1 MIAQALLS
9 VLLGGVLVYAW
20 AEYRRS
26 PLVGAL
32 SIVAGLAGLYF
43 VWMPSH
49 STLVAE
55 FVGIGR
61 GVDLILYLWVC
72 ISLTVMLN
80 LHLKLRAQQE
90 TITKLARS
98 IAPRTSSPR
107 RRKRPP
113 SRPRKRRSRRA
124 PAAGRRA
131 YVQANARPKRVTS
144 SINTTG

>member
-98 IAPRTSSPR
+98 IAT
-107 RRKRPP
+107 
-113 SRPRKRRSRRA
+113 A
-124 PAAGRRA
+124 NVVEAAQATPAA
-131 YVQANARPKRVTS
+131 VTAEEAPQPAAADAHTS
-144 SINTTG
+144 RQMRGQSA

>member
-32 SIVAGLAGLYF
+32 SIMAGLAGLYF

-98 IAPRTSSPR
+98 IATANLAAAQE
-107 RRKRPP
+107 
-113 SRPRKRRSRRA
+113 A
-124 PAAGRRA
+124 PA
-131 YVQANARPKRVTS
+131 VTAEEAPQPAPQPAAADAHTS
-144 SINTTG
+144 RQMRGQSA

>member
-9 VLLGGVLVYAW
+9 VLLGGVLVDAW

-98 IAPRTSSPR
+98 IATANLAAAQE
-107 RRKRPP
+107 
-113 SRPRKRRSRRA
+113 A
-124 PAAGRRA
+124 PA
-131 YVQANARPKRVTS
+131 VTAEEAPQPAPQPAAADAHTS
-144 SINTTG
+144 RQMRGQSA

>member
-98 IAPRTSSPR
+98 IATANLAAAQE
-107 RRKRPP
+107 
-113 SRPRKRRSRRA
+113 A
-124 PAAGRRA
+124 PAVKAEEAPQPGPPA
-131 YVQANARPKRVTS
+131 AADAHTS
-144 SINTTG
+144 RQMRGQSA

>member
-98 IAPRTSSPR
+98 IATANVVEAAHATAAAVTAEEAPQPG
-107 RRKRPP
+107 P
-113 SRPRKRRSRRA
+113 
-124 PAAGRRA
+124 PAAA
-131 YVQANARPKRVTS
+131 DAHTS
-144 SINTTG
+144 RQMRGQSA

>member
-98 IAPRTSSPR
+98 IATANLAAAQE
-107 RRKRPP
+107 
-113 SRPRKRRSRRA
+113 A
-124 PAAGRRA
+124 PA
-131 YVQANARPKRVTS
+131 VTAEQVPQPGPPAAADAHTS
-144 SINTTG
+144 RQMRGQSA

>member
-32 SIVAGLAGLYF
+32 SIMAGLAGLYF

-98 IAPRTSSPR
+98 IATANLAAAQEAPAVTAEEAPQPA
-107 RRKRPP
+107 PP
-113 SRPRKRRSRRA
+113 AAADAHTSRRMRGQSA
-124 PAAGRRA
+124 
-131 YVQANARPKRVTS
+131 
-144 SINTTG
+144 

>member
-98 IAPRTSSPR
+98 IATANVVS
-107 RRKRPP
+107 KQEAPP
-113 SRPRKRRSRRA
+113 AVTAEEAPKPA
-124 PAAGRRA
+124 PPPAAA
-131 YVQANARPKRVTS
+131 DAHTS
-144 SINTTG
+144 RQMRGQSA

>member
-98 IAPRTSSPR
+98 IATANLAAAQE
-107 RRKRPP
+107 
-113 SRPRKRRSRRA
+113 A
-124 PAAGRRA
+124 PA
-131 YVQANARPKRVTS
+131 VTAEEAPQPAPPAAADAHTS
-144 SINTTG
+144 RQMRGQSA

>member
-20 AEYRRS
+20 VEYRRS

-98 IAPRTSSPR
+98 IATANLAAAQE
-107 RRKRPP
+107 
-113 SRPRKRRSRRA
+113 A
-124 PAAGRRA
+124 PAVTAE
-131 YVQANARPKRVTS
+131 QAPQPGPPAAADAHTS
-144 SINTTG
+144 RQMRGQSA

>member
-98 IAPRTSSPR
+98 IATANLAAAQE
-107 RRKRPP
+107 
-113 SRPRKRRSRRA
+113 A
-124 PAAGRRA
+124 PAVTAEEAPQPAPRA
-131 YVQANARPKRVTS
+131 AADAHTS
-144 SINTTG
+144 RQMRGQSA

>member
-32 SIVAGLAGLYF
+32 SIMAGLAGLYF

-98 IAPRTSSPR
+98 IAT
-107 RRKRPP
+107 
-113 SRPRKRRSRRA
+113 A
-124 PAAGRRA
+124 NVVAAAHETPAAVTA
-131 YVQANARPKRVTS
+131 EEAPKPAAADVHTS
-144 SINTTG
+144 RQMRGQSA

>member
-32 SIVAGLAGLYF
+32 SIMAGLAGLYF

-98 IAPRTSSPR
+98 IAT
-107 RRKRPP
+107 
-113 SRPRKRRSRRA
+113 A
-124 PAAGRRA
+124 NVVEAAQATPAA
-131 YVQANARPKRVTS
+131 VTAEEAPQPAPQPAAADAHTS
-144 SINTTG
+144 RQMRGQSA

>member
-32 SIVAGLAGLYF
+32 SIMAGLAGLYF

-98 IAPRTSSPR
+98 IAT
-107 RRKRPP
+107 
-113 SRPRKRRSRRA
+113 A
-124 PAAGRRA
+124 NVVEAAQATPAA
-131 YVQANARPKRVTS
+131 VTAEEAPQPAAADAHTS
-144 SINTTG
+144 RQMRGQSA

>member
-1 MIAQALLS
+1 MIAQALLT

-32 SIVAGLAGLYF
+32 SIMAGLAGLYF

-98 IAPRTSSPR
+98 IATANVVHAADATPAAVTAEE
-107 RRKRPP
+107 
-113 SRPRKRRSRRA
+113 A
-124 PAAGRRA
+124 PAPPAA
-131 YVQANARPKRVTS
+131 ADAHTS
-144 SINTTG
+144 RQMRGQSA

>member
-32 SIVAGLAGLYF
+32 SIMAGLAGLYF

-98 IAPRTSSPR
+98 IATANR
-107 RRKRPP
+107 RRGAG
-113 SRPRKRRSRRA
+113 SARRHGRGSA
-124 PAAGRRA
+124 EAGPAGGRRA

>member
-43 VWMPSH
+43 VWIPSH

-98 IAPRTSSPR
+98 IATANLAAAQE
-107 RRKRPP
+107 
-113 SRPRKRRSRRA
+113 A
-124 PAAGRRA
+124 PA
-131 YVQANARPKRVTS
+131 VTAEEAPQPGPPAAADAHTS
-144 SINTTG
+144 RQMRGQSA

>member
-9 VLLGGVLVYAW
+9 ILLGGVLVYAW

-32 SIVAGLAGLYF
+32 SIMAGLAGLYF

-98 IAPRTSSPR
+98 IAT
-107 RRKRPP
+107 
-113 SRPRKRRSRRA
+113 A
-124 PAAGRRA
+124 NVVEAAQGTPAAVTAEGA
-131 YVQANARPKRVTS
+131 PKPVPPQAAADAHTS
-144 SINTTG
+144 RQMRGQSA

>member
-98 IAPRTSSPR
+98 IATANLAAAQE
-107 RRKRPP
+107 
-113 SRPRKRRSRRA
+113 A
-124 PAAGRRA
+124 PA
-131 YVQANARPKRVTS
+131 VTAEEAPQPEPPAAADAHTS
-144 SINTTG
+144 RQMRGQSA

>member
-98 IAPRTSSPR
+98 IATANLAAAQE
-107 RRKRPP
+107 
-113 SRPRKRRSRRA
+113 A
-124 PAAGRRA
+124 PA
-131 YVQANARPKRVTS
+131 VTAEEAPQPGPPAAADAHTS
-144 SINTTG
+144 RQMRGQSA

>member
-98 IAPRTSSPR
+98 IATANLAAAQE
-107 RRKRPP
+107 
-113 SRPRKRRSRRA
+113 A
-124 PAAGRRA
+124 PA
-131 YVQANARPKRVTS
+131 VTAEEAPQPAQQPAAADAHTS
-144 SINTTG
+144 RQMRGQSA

>member
-32 SIVAGLAGLYF
+32 SIMAGLAGLYF

-98 IAPRTSSPR
+98 IATANLAAAQE
-107 RRKRPP
+107 
-113 SRPRKRRSRRA
+113 A
-124 PAAGRRA
+124 PAVTAEEA
-131 YVQANARPKRVTS
+131 PKPAPPAAADAHTS
-144 SINTTG
+144 RQMRGQSA

>member
-98 IAPRTSSPR
+98 IATANLAAAQE
-107 RRKRPP
+107 
-113 SRPRKRRSRRA
+113 A
-124 PAAGRRA
+124 PA
-131 YVQANARPKRVTS
+131 VTAEEVPQPGPPAAADAHTS
-144 SINTTG
+144 RQMRGQSA

>member
-20 AEYRRS
+20 AGYRRS

-98 IAPRTSSPR
+98 IATANLAAAQE
-107 RRKRPP
+107 
-113 SRPRKRRSRRA
+113 A
-124 PAAGRRA
+124 PA
-131 YVQANARPKRVTS
+131 VTAEEVPQPGPPAAADAHTS
-144 SINTTG
+144 RQMRGQSA

>member
-32 SIVAGLAGLYF
+32 SIMAGLAGLYF

-98 IAPRTSSPR
+98 IATANLAAAQE
-107 RRKRPP
+107 
-113 SRPRKRRSRRA
+113 A
-124 PAAGRRA
+124 PA
-131 YVQANARPKRVTS
+131 VTAEEAPQPGPPAAADAHTS
-144 SINTTG
+144 RQMRGQSA

>member
-98 IAPRTSSPR
+98 IATANVVEAAHATLAAVTAEEAPQPA
-107 RRKRPP
+107 PQ
-113 SRPRKRRSRRA
+113 
-124 PAAGRRA
+124 PAAA
-131 YVQANARPKRVTS
+131 DAHTS
-144 SINTTG
+144 RQMRGQSA

>member
-98 IAPRTSSPR
+98 IATANVVEAAHATLAAVTAEEAPQ
-107 RRKRPP
+107 
-113 SRPRKRRSRRA
+113 
-124 PAAGRRA
+124 PAAPTA
-131 YVQANARPKRVTS
+131 ADAHTS
-144 SINTTG
+144 KQMRGQSA

>member
-98 IAPRTSSPR
+98 IATANLAAAQE
-107 RRKRPP
+107 
-113 SRPRKRRSRRA
+113 A
-124 PAAGRRA
+124 PA
-131 YVQANARPKRVTS
+131 VTAEEAPQPVPQPAAADAHTS
-144 SINTTG
+144 RQMRGQSA

>member
-1 MIAQALLS
+1 MIAQALLTI
-9 VLLGGVLVYAW
+9 LLGGVLVYAW
-20 AEYRRS
+20 VEYRRS

-32 SIVAGLAGLYF
+32 SILAGLAGLYF

-49 STLVAE
+49 STRVAE

-98 IAPRTSSPR
+98 IATANVAAAAQEAPPAVTAEEAPEPAPPAVADAHTSR
-107 RRKRPP
+107 QMR
-113 SRPRKRRSRRA
+113 
-124 PAAGRRA
+124 G
-131 YVQANARPKRVTS
+131 QNA
-144 SINTTG
+144 

>member
-98 IAPRTSSPR
+98 IATANLAAAQE
-107 RRKRPP
+107 
-113 SRPRKRRSRRA
+113 A
-124 PAAGRRA
+124 PA
-131 YVQANARPKRVTS
+131 VTAEEAPQPAPQPAAADAHTS
-144 SINTTG
+144 RQMRGQSA

>member
-98 IAPRTSSPR
+98 IATANVVEAAHATLAAVMVEEALQPAPQ
-107 RRKRPP
+107 
-113 SRPRKRRSRRA
+113 
-124 PAAGRRA
+124 PAAA
-131 YVQANARPKRVTS
+131 DAHTS
-144 SINTTG
+144 RQMRGQSA